1 MEEKVTREQST
12 KSDTF
17 AKTNNCKKRGKNV
30 LLAWLVTVLYS
41 TFYTEYTN
49 TDYTNTVWIVF
60 QEKYEVFRHLIKD
73 NK

>member
-41 TFYTEYTN
+41 TFYTEY
-49 TDYTNTVWIVF
+49 
-60 QEKYEVFRHLIKD
+60 
-73 NK
+73 